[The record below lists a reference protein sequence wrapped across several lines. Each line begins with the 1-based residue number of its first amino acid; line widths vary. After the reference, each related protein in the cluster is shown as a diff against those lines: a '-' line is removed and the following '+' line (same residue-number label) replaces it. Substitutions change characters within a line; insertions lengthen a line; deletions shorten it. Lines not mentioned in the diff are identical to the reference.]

1 MKKLKTAVVGLGR
14 IGWQFHLP
22 GIREHEGFEATAVV
36 DPLADRRDEAK
47 KEFGA
52 RGYATL
58 EDLFRAEQLDLVV
71 IASPTTFHPDQAIAA
86 MEHGIDVFCDK
97 PIAPNLAEADRM
109 IAAMGRT
116 GRKLMMYQPHRVT
129 PETQA
134 ARQII
139 DGGLIGSLYMI
150 KMGIGWFVRR
160 NDWQAL
166 RNNAGGMLNNYGAHF
181 IDKMLFLT
189 RGKAKRVCGQMR
201 RIASRGDADDV
212 VKAVIETES
221 GVLLD
226 LDIVMASAFPLNPC
240 LLLGTRGSAQF
251 DAEKKAFR
259 VRYFKEEELS
269 ALDLNTALAAKGRLY
284 DNQDQIPWRDEE
296 VPVASFA
303 PVRYYDFCYDHFALG
318 KPPFV
323 PIEETREVMRIMA
336 ECRASAGWDA

>member
-1 MKKLKTAVVGLGR
+1 MKKLRTAVIGLGR

-22 GIREHEGFEATAVV
+22 GIREHEGFESTAVV
-36 DPLADRRDEAK
+36 DPLAERRDEAM

-58 EDLFRAEQLDLVV
+58 DELLGAETLDLVV
-71 IASPTTFHPDQAIAA
+71 VASPTTFHPDQAISA

-97 PIAPNLAEADRM
+97 PIAPSLAEADRM
-109 IAAMGRT
+109 IAAMRRT

-134 ARQII
+134 ACHII
-139 DGGLIGSLYMI
+139 ASGLIGPLYMI

-166 RNNAGGMLNNYGAHF
+166 RKNAGGMLNNYGAHF

-189 RGKAKRVCGQMR
+189 GSRAKSVSCQLR
-201 RIASRGDADDV
+201 RIASMGDADDV
-212 VKAVIETES
+212 VKAVIETET
-221 GVLLD
+221 GVVLD
-226 LDIVMASAFPLNPC
+226 LDIVMASAFPLTPC
-240 LLLGTRGSAQF
+240 RLLGTRGSALF
-251 DAEKKAFR
+251 DADKKAFR
-259 VRYFKEEELS
+259 VRYFREDELRQ
-269 ALDLNTALAAKGRLY
+269 LDLNSALAAKGRLY
-284 DNQDQIPWRDEE
+284 DNQDQIPWREEE
-296 VPVASFA
+296 VPVARFA
-303 PVRYYDFCYDHFALG
+303 PVRYYDHCYDHFALG

-336 ECRASAGWDA
+336 ECRASAGWEG